1 MTCSLFCSC
10 LARKKNKA
18 KERHR
23 KEWTKQTITFN
34 YSDIKS
40 AVSFL
45 MRVLATW
52 HLFLEVHI
60 FLFEFLDFLKYSIL
74 LWPSG
79 RCWCHCYFLLHHTA
93 QKHWDLVLGVTKG
106 VSSKKEAQN
115 LSKYVS
121 CLKTFANLRASGLA
135 PLLKP
140 TGKSL
145 SSSFY
150 CQMEYEYVYPK
161 LHISKSHVNTSI
173 YLCNINSLMTQK
185 EIRWEADLTWASWF
199 VNTQWASDASSL
211 S

>member
-10 LARKKNKA
+10 LARKKNKV
-18 KERHR
+18 KGRLR

-34 YSDIKS
+34 YLDIKS
-40 AVSFL
+40 AVSFF

-60 FLFEFLDFLKYSIL
+60 FSFQFLDFFEVFNTFMTIGKMLMPL
-74 LWPSG
+74 LLFVAS
-79 RCWCHCYFLLHHTA
+79 HS
-93 QKHWDLVLGVTKG
+93 QKHWDLVPGVTKG

-161 LHISKSHVNTSI
+161 LQISKSHVNTSI

-185 EIRWEADLTWASWF
+185 EIRWEADFTWASWF
-199 VNTQWASDASSL
+199 VNTQWASDVSSL